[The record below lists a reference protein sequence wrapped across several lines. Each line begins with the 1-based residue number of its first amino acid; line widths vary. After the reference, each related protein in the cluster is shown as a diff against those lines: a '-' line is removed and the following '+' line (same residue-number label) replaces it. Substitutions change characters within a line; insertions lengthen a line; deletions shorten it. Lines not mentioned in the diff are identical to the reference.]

1 MFKGRN
7 IPKIFY
13 GWFVVAACFAV
24 TLTVGETFWSFG
36 VFFKP
41 LESEFGWSRS
51 LVSSGYTAFLIGWSI
66 SAVVSGRLADRYSP
80 RPILL
85 VASLLTGLG
94 ISLCSQVQDI
104 NQLRI
109 FLLIAGLGSGATWSV
124 PTSTVQR
131 WFYQRRR
138 AGLALGIVVAG
149 VGVGAVI
156 FAPLINHLILTYGWR
171 NTFLAVGIIFF
182 VIVSISSVVIRRS
195 PADATTVLGGQAT
208 TLKSLSKDNW
218 TTRKV
223 VTMPSFIG
231 ITFCMCLGIIA
242 SNALFVHLMPYA
254 IDIGISSTAS
264 AAALGLWGG
273 FSIPGRIMAG
283 FISDRIGW
291 QKVLALSLLG
301 MGLSVLWLLFM
312 ESQWMLYCFVFFY
325 GLFHGLRIP
334 SQIGILSR
342 FFGMRSLGELIG
354 ITSAIGSL
362 ISSFAPYIAGYI
374 FDTKSSYFMVF
385 MIVMVFL
392 VGGSLV
398 AIVLKEPLTRPE

>member
-1 MFKGRN
+1 MFKVRN
-7 IPKIFY
+7 IPRIFY

-51 LVSSGYTAFLIGWSI
+51 LVSSGYTAFLISWSI

-85 VASLLTGLG
+85 VAALLTGLG

-109 FLLIAGLGSGATWSV
+109 FLLIAGLGAGATWSV
-124 PTSTVQR
+124 PTSTIQR

-138 AGLALGIVVAG
+138 AGLALSIVVAG

-171 NTFLAVGIIFF
+171 NAFLAVGIIIF

-195 PADATTVLGGQAT
+195 PADATTVPVGQAT
-208 TLKSLSKDNW
+208 TLKSLSNDGW
-218 TTRKV
+218 ATREV
-223 VTMPSFIG
+223 VTMPPFIG
-231 ITFCMCLGIIA
+231 IAFCVFVGVFA
-242 SNALFVHLMPYA
+242 FNALSVHLMPYA
-254 IDIGISSTAS
+254 TDAGISSTAS
-264 AAALGLWGG
+264 AAALGLLGG
-273 FSIPGRIMAG
+273 FSIPGRIMSG

-291 QKVLALSLLG
+291 QKVMALSLLG

-354 ITSAIGSL
+354 ITSAMGSL
-362 ISSFAPYIAGYI
+362 ISSFAPYIAGFI
-374 FDTKSSYFMVF
+374 FDTTSSYFMVF
-385 MIVMVFL
+385 IIVMVFL

-398 AIVLKEPLTRPE
+398 AIVVKEPLTRPE

>member
-1 MFKGRN
+1 MAF
-7 IPKIFY
+7 
-13 GWFVVAACFAV
+13 
-24 TLTVGETFWSFG
+24 
-36 VFFKP
+36 FFKP

-51 LVSSGYTAFLIGWSI
+51 LVSSGYTAFLIGYSI

-85 VASLLTGLG
+85 VAALLTGLG

-109 FLLIAGLGSGATWSV
+109 FLLTAGLGAGATWSV

-138 AGLALGIVVAG
+138 AGLALAIVVAG

-156 FAPLINHLILTYGWR
+156 FAPLINHWILSYGWR
-171 NTFLAVGIIFF
+171 NAFLAVGIIIF

-195 PADATTVLGGQAT
+195 PADATTVPVGQAT
-208 TLKSLSKDNW
+208 TLKSLSNDGW
-218 TTRKV
+218 TTREV
-223 VTMPSFIG
+223 VTMPPFIG
-231 ITFCMCLGIIA
+231 IAFCVFVGVFA
-242 SNALFVHLMPYA
+242 FNALSVHLMPYA
-254 IDIGISSTAS
+254 TDAGISSTAS

-273 FSIPGRIMAG
+273 FSIPGRIMSG

-291 QKVLALSLLG
+291 QKVMALSLLG

-354 ITSAIGSL
+354 ITSAMGSL
-362 ISSFAPYIAGYI
+362 ISSFAPYIAGFI
-374 FDTKSSYFMVF
+374 FDTTGSYFMVF

-398 AIVLKEPLTRPE
+398 AIVVKEPLTRLE

>member
-1 MFKGRN
+1 MDKEAISRSV
-7 IPKIFY
+7 FY

-51 LVSSGYTAFLIGWSI
+51 LVSSGYTAFLIGWGI

-85 VASLLTGLG
+85 AAALLTGLG
-94 ISLCSQVQDI
+94 ISLCSRVQDI

-109 FLLIAGLGSGATWSV
+109 FLLIAGLGAGATWSV

-138 AGLALGIVVAG
+138 AGLALAIVVAG
-149 VGVGAVI
+149 VGVGAII
-156 FAPLINHLILTYGWR
+156 FTPLINHWILSYGWR
-171 NTFLAVGIIFF
+171 NAFLAVGIIFF
-182 VIVSISSVVIRRS
+182 IIVSISSLVIRQS
-195 PADATTVLGGQAT
+195 PTNVTTVPEGQAV
-208 TLKSLSKDNW
+208 LPKSLSKDGW
-218 TTRKV
+218 TTSEV
-223 VTMPSFIG
+223 VTMPPFIG
-231 ITFCMCLGIIA
+231 IAFCALVGIFA
-242 SNALFVHLMPYA
+242 FNALSVHLIPYA
-254 IDIGISSTAS
+254 TDTGISSTAS
-264 AAALGLWGG
+264 AVALGLEGG

-325 GLFHGLRIP
+325 GVCHGLRAP
-334 SQIGILSR
+334 SQVGILSR

-354 ITSAIGSL
+354 ITSAMGCL
-362 ISSFAPYIAGYI
+362 ISSFAPYIAGFI
-374 FDTKSSYFMVF
+374 FDTTSSYFMVF
-385 MIVMVFL
+385 MIIMVSL
-392 VGGSLV
+392 VSGSLV
-398 AIVLKEPLTRPE
+398 AIVVKEPLTRPK

>member
-1 MFKGRN
+1 MDKEARG
-7 IPKIFY
+7 PKIFY
-13 GWFVVAACFAV
+13 GWFVVAACFAA
-24 TLTVGETFWSFG
+24 TLAIGETFWSFG

-41 LESEFGWSRS
+41 LESDFGWSRS
-51 LVSSGYTAFLIGWSI
+51 LVSSGYTAFLIGWGI

-85 VASLLTGLG
+85 VAALLTGLG
-94 ISLCSQVQDI
+94 ISLCSQVKDI
-104 NQLRI
+104 GQLRI
-109 FLLIAGLGSGATWSV
+109 FLLIAGLGAGATWSV

-131 WFYQRRR
+131 WFHQRRR
-138 AGLALGIVVAG
+138 AGLALSIVVAG

-171 NTFLAVGIIFF
+171 NAFLAVGIIFF

-195 PADATTVLGGQAT
+195 PTNATTVPVGQAT
-208 TLKSLSKDNW
+208 TLKSLSNDGW

-223 VTMPSFIG
+223 VTMPPFIG
-231 ITFCMCLGIIA
+231 IAFCVFVGVFAGNVLT
-242 SNALFVHLMPYA
+242 VHLMPYA
-254 IDIGISSTAS
+254 TDAGISSTAS
-264 AAALGLWGG
+264 AVALGLWGG
-273 FSIPGRIMAG
+273 FSIPGRILAG

-354 ITSAIGSL
+354 ITSAMGSL
-362 ISSFAPYIAGYI
+362 ISSFAPYIAGFI
-374 FDTKSSYFMVF
+374 FDTTSSYFMVF
-385 MIVMVFL
+385 IIVMVFL

-398 AIVLKEPLTRPE
+398 AIVVKEPLTRPE